1 MGGKTPLQKR
11 LRTPV
16 SDSNPSYTL
25 VRGLTRLGFDSVEH
39 MTSLVEAMHH
49 NIARA
54 PLPFAKVDEMPAP
67 GITGLVYRS
76 VRGVT
81 ALLRG
86 GMDSMLDLAQP
97 LMPATTSTP
106 AHEAWRAAINGVL
119 GDHLADSGNALAIP
133 MRLRH
138 QGQALDL
145 ERAALATALPKA
157 SNKLLVV
164 IHGLCMNDLQ
174 WTRNGHNHAE
184 ALARDLGYTPVYL
197 HYNSGRHISTNGR
210 ELAGLLQ
217 QLVEQWPVRLES
229 LTLLTHSMGGL
240 LARSACHYARLAN
253 HGWLSQLRKLVF
265 LGTPHHGAPL
275 ERHGQKLHLF
285 FGISPY
291 IAPLGRLGMI
301 RSAGVTDLR
310 FGNLLDDDWQ
320 QVDRFAPGEDPRCIV
335 PLPEGVQVFAAAAS
349 LGMQARDRKD
359 RWLAD
364 GLVPLYSA
372 LGDHRDPA
380 RHLGIPSERQ
390 WVGHAMSHW
399 DLLDSPALYAQL
411 RGWLGLAQAR

>member
-1 MGGKTPLQKR
+1 MGSDTQAQERVRASAGEANPGFVL
-11 LRTPV
+11 LRGV
-16 SDSNPSYTL
+16 L
-25 VRGLTRLGFDSVEH
+25 RLGFDSVEH

-54 PLPFAKVDEMPAP
+54 PLPFTKLDEVPAP

-81 ALLRG
+81 SLLRG
-86 GMDSMLDLAQP
+86 GLDSMLGLAQP
-97 LMPATTSTP
+97 LLPAAANTS

-133 MRLRH
+133 MRFRH
-138 QGQALDL
+138 QGRSLEL
-145 ERAALATALPKA
+145 ERTSLAAALPHA
-157 SNKLLVV
+157 SGKLMVV

-174 WTRNGHNHAE
+174 WARNGHDHAE

-217 QLVEQWPVRLES
+217 NLVEQWPVGLES

-240 LARSACHYARLAN
+240 LARSACHYAQRAN
-253 HGWLSQLRKLVF
+253 HGWPSLLRNIVF

-291 IAPLGRLGMI
+291 ISPLGRLGMI

-320 QVDRFAPGEDPRCIV
+320 HADRFAPTDDPRCIV
-335 PLPEGVQVFAAAAS
+335 PLPTGVEVFAAAAS
-349 LGMQARDRKD
+349 LGLQARDRRD

-364 GLVPLYSA
+364 GLVPVYSA

-380 RHLGIPSERQ
+380 RNLGIPHTRQ

-399 DLLDSPALYAQL
+399 DLLDNAALYAQL
-411 RGWLGLAQAR
+411 RSWLGPAQAR